1 MELTD
6 YIRLFYRR
14 GWIVLLVA
22 FLSAAAAFGFSKL
35 QTPVYS
41 ASTRLSVQPARADWG
56 LSNTLKDLLRNYVE
70 NIRTHRTAQEVID
83 RAQLDMRTD
92 DLLSKLFVS
101 PDASTFTIK
110 IEARDTDP
118 EVAYA
123 IVDTVAAVF
132 TEERDAWNQ
141 KQDKRDR
148 IDVVQLDSV
157 YNLGYKIYKPKTKI
171 NTLAG
176 GLFGAVVGVL
186 LVFFL
191 EWLAQGVIRSD
202 ADVERVLAIPVLG
215 QIPPHSEQ
223 LTTASLPATTSYASL
238 PQPETRSLKL

>member
-1 MELTD
+1 MELID
-6 YIRLFYRR
+6 YIKLFYRR
-14 GWIVLLVA
+14 GWIAILVA
-22 FLSAAAAFGFSKL
+22 LIAAGVAFGVSKM

-56 LSNTLKDLLRNYVE
+56 LSSTIKDLLRNYVE
-70 NIRTHRTAQEVID
+70 NIRTHNTAQKVID
-83 RAQLDMRTD
+83 RAQLDMSTA
-92 DLLSKLFVS
+92 DLLGKLFLS

-123 IVDTVAAVF
+123 IVDTVAQVF

-148 IDVVQLDSV
+148 IDVIMLDSV
-157 YNLGYKIYKPKTKI
+157 YSLGYQQYKPKTQV

-176 GLFGAVVGVL
+176 GLFGLMVGI
-186 LVFFL
+186 LVIFFL
-191 EWLAQGVIRSD
+191 EWLEQGNIRN
-202 ADVERVLAIPVLG
+202 ADDIERVLNLSVLG
-215 QIPPHSEQ
+215 QIP
-223 LTTASLPATTSYASL
+223 ASN
-238 PQPETRSLKL
+238 E

>member
-1 MELTD
+1 MELMD
-6 YIRLFYRR
+6 YIRILRQR
-14 GWIVLLVA
+14 GWIIVLVA
-22 FLSAAAAFGFSKL
+22 LIAAGSAYGVSKL

-70 NIRTHRTAQEVID
+70 NIQTHKTAQQVID
-83 RAQLDMRTD
+83 RAQLDMSTT
-92 DLLSKLFVS
+92 DLLGKLFVS

-141 KQDKRDR
+141 QQDKTNR
-148 IDVVQLDSV
+148 IDVTMLDSV
-157 YNLGYKIYKPKTKI
+157 YSLGYQQYKPNTKI

-176 GLFGAVVGVL
+176 GLFGAMVGVL
-186 LVFFL
+186 VIFFL
-191 EWLAQGVIRSD
+191 EWLAQDRIRNS
-202 ADVERVLAIPVLG
+202 AEAERALGALVLG
-215 QIPPHSEQ
+215 QIPPHAGYQTDLS
-223 LTTASLPATTSYASL
+223 
-238 PQPETRSLKL
+238 K